1 MITLIEFPTFVR
13 EADELLTRQELDDL
27 RTLLATRPEAGVVI
41 PGTGGIRK
49 LRFGV
54 EAKGKGKRGGARV
67 IYYFHSPVIPLALLA
82 IYAKNEKIDLS
93 ANDKRELKILV
104 ADFVATC
111 ARSPTHKEQK
121 CTRTRSSKECARPLP
136 GPRATTSRRAK
147 SR

>member
-1 MITLIEFPTFVR
+1 MLTLVEFPTFAR
-13 EADELLTRQELDDL
+13 EADELLTRKELDEL
-27 RTLLATRPEAGVVI
+27 RTLLTTRPEAGVVI

-67 IYYFHSPVIPLALLA
+67 IYYFHSPVMPLALLA

-93 ANDKRELKILV
+93 ANDKRELKMLV

-121 CTRTRSSKECARPLP
+121 CVRTKSSKACARPSP
-136 GPRATTSRRAK
+136 GPRARTSKRVR